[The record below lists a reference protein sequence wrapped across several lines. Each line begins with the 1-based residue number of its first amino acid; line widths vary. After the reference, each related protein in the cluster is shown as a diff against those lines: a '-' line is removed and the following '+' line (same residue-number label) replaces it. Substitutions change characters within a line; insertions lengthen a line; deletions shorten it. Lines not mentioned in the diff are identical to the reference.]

1 MKRKHDILP
10 VLLTLLGVVLG
21 AAGLWMVRTAGPEWK
36 WGYVLIGVGC
46 GLLGHF
52 MGEFLARRAV
62 ESDPKAAKE
71 LEIQQKDERNVALA
85 NRAKAKAYDLMTY
98 MMAALLLTFALMGV
112 AMEVV
117 VVLVLAYLAI
127 EFYALYWRQRLEKEN

>member
-1 MKRKHDILP
+1 M
-10 VLLTLLGVVLG
+10 
-21 AAGLWMVRTAGPEWK
+21 
-36 WGYVLIGVGC
+36 IGIGC
-46 GLLGHF
+46 GLFGYGV
-52 MGEFLARRAV
+52 GEMVNRHVLD
-62 ESDPKAAKE
+62 SNPTLAKE
-71 LEIQQKDERNVALA
+71 QEIAQKDERNVALA